1 MKKNSKNLL
10 KNTIRKIRNNQYR
23 LPQLYEKL
31 EYYEVKMI
39 GYNSPSF
46 EPRYSSSS
54 PSHLSNL
61 DYWLEKVWVVEN
73 QISKMEKE
81 IKEFEEFVSS
91 LGPLEQEIVKYLID
105 YIPIKTII
113 TKHNISRTTYYFY
126 IRKINGNLIAQM
138 NINNN
143 KIKL

>member
-31 EYYEVKMI
+31 EYYEVKMV

-81 IKEFEEFVSS
+81 IKEFNKFISS
-91 LGPLEQEIVKYLID
+91 LKLIEQLIVNDLFECV
-105 YIPIKTII
+105 PIKNII
-113 TKHNISRTTYYFY
+113 QKNNLDRTTYYY
-126 IRKINGNLIAQM
+126 KVKKIN
-138 NINNN
+138 N
-143 KIKL
+143 KLKGFIV

>member
-1 MKKNSKNLL
+1 MILKKNSKNLL

-23 LPQLYEKL
+23 LPRLYEKL

-73 QISKMEKE
+73 QINNIEKE
-81 IKEFEEFVSS
+81 IREFYKFVDS
-91 LGPLEQEIVKYLID
+91 LSVLEKNIVERLLD
-105 YIPIKTII
+105 YMRVSDII
-113 TKHNISRTTYYFY
+113 NLNKINRNMYYF
-126 IRKINGNLIAQM
+126 
-138 NINNN
+138 
-143 KIKL
+143 KIKSIEKKLKTYLDFIKST

>member
-1 MKKNSKNLL
+1 M
-10 KNTIRKIRNNQYR
+10 
-23 LPQLYEKL
+23 LYEKL

-73 QISKMEKE
+73 QIKE
-81 IKEFEEFVSS
+81 INKQYLRFSKFMNLLDKEIRLIIHDRYFENIQ
-91 LGPLEQEIVKYLID
+91 LKEILTKYKID
-105 YIPIKTII
+105 RNK
-113 TKHNISRTTYYFY
+113 YYY
-126 IRKINGNLIAQM
+126 KEN
-138 NINNN
+138 
-143 KIKL
+143 

>member
-23 LPQLYEKL
+23 LSQLYEKL
-31 EYYEVKMI
+31 EYYEIKMI

-73 QISKMEKE
+73 QINEMEKE
-81 IKEFEEFVSS
+81 IKKFNEFVLCLSE
-91 LGPLEQEIVKYLID
+91 LERNIVIGLLDYKRVNEIINLNKI
-105 YIPIKTII
+105 
-113 TKHNISRTTYYFY
+113 NRNMYYF
-126 IRKINGNLIAQM
+126 
-138 NINNN
+138 
-143 KIKL
+143 KIKRIEKKLKTHLTFIKVS

>member
-23 LPQLYEKL
+23 LSQLYEKL
-31 EYYEVKMI
+31 EYYEIKMI

-73 QISKMEKE
+73 QINEMEKE
-81 IKEFEEFVSS
+81 IEKFNEFVLCLSE
-91 LGPLEQEIVKYLID
+91 LERNIVIGLLDYKRVNEIINLNKI
-105 YIPIKTII
+105 
-113 TKHNISRTTYYFY
+113 NRNMYYF
-126 IRKINGNLIAQM
+126 
-138 NINNN
+138 
-143 KIKL
+143 KIKRIEKKLKTNPTFIKVS

>member
-23 LPQLYEKL
+23 LSQLYEKL
-31 EYYEVKMI
+31 EYYEIKMI

-73 QISKMEKE
+73 QINEMEKE
-81 IKEFEEFVSS
+81 IKKFNEFVLCLSE
-91 LGPLEQEIVKYLID
+91 LERNIVIGLLDYKRVNEIINLNKI
-105 YIPIKTII
+105 
-113 TKHNISRTTYYFY
+113 NRNMYYF
-126 IRKINGNLIAQM
+126 
-138 NINNN
+138 
-143 KIKL
+143 KIKRIEKKLKTNPTFIKVS

>member
-61 DYWLEKVWVVEN
+61 DYWLEKVWIVEN
-73 QISKMEKE
+73 QIKKIEKE
-81 IKEFEEFVSS
+81 IREFYKFIDSLSVLEKNIVERLLDYMRVS
-91 LGPLEQEIVKYLID
+91 D
-105 YIPIKTII
+105 II
-113 TKHNISRTTYYFY
+113 NLNKINRNMYYF
-126 IRKINGNLIAQM
+126 
-138 NINNN
+138 
-143 KIKL
+143 KIKSIEKKLKTYLDFIKST

>member
-46 EPRYSSSS
+46 EPKYSSSS

-73 QISKMEKE
+73 QINKMERE
-81 IKEFEEFVSS
+81 IREFNKFVSELDS
-91 LGPLEQEIVKYLID
+91 IEQLIVKDLIE
-105 YIPIKTII
+105 YVPIKSII
-113 TKHNISRTTYYFY
+113 KKLNISRTTYYYY
-126 IRKINGNLIAQM
+126 IRKMDNNLIIFINKK
-138 NINNN
+138 NI
-143 KIKL
+143 

>member
-39 GYNSPSF
+39 GYNTPSF

-73 QISKMEKE
+73 QINKMEKE
-81 IKEFEEFVSS
+81 IKEFNAF
-91 LGPLEQEIVKYLID
+91 IVGLSTIEKKIVEGIYNYERPSEVIFKCKITRSEYYYNIFKIQVKLKKT
-105 YIPIKTII
+105 IKTI
-113 TKHNISRTTYYFY
+113 
-126 IRKINGNLIAQM
+126 
-138 NINNN
+138 
-143 KIKL
+143 

>member
-1 MKKNSKNLL
+1 LILKKNSKNLL

-23 LPQLYEKL
+23 LPRLYEKL

-73 QISKMEKE
+73 QINNIEKE
-81 IKEFEEFVSS
+81 IREFYKFVDS
-91 LGPLEQEIVKYLID
+91 LSVLEKNIVERLLD
-105 YIPIKTII
+105 YMRVSDII
-113 TKHNISRTTYYFY
+113 NLNKINRNMYYF
-126 IRKINGNLIAQM
+126 
-138 NINNN
+138 
-143 KIKL
+143 KIKSIEKKLKTYLDFIKST